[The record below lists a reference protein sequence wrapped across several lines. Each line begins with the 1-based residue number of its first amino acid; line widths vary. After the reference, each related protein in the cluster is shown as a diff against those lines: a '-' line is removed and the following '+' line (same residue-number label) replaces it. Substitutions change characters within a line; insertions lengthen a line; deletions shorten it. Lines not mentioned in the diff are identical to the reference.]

1 MNSPQNATVIT
12 LIVPLFNEVESVGL
26 LASSLSNLKRALEAD
41 ARHVLHLRLVD
52 DGSTDGTL
60 AALQQTFA
68 TWQNLEILRHPS
80 NQGIAAAIMTGLHS
94 AQTEIA
100 CSLDADCT
108 YDPLTLVPM
117 LERLT
122 DGVDLVTAS
131 PYHPEG
137 MVLNVPRWRLWLS
150 KAASR
155 LYRLALGLPLHTYTS
170 CCRVYRRSAVVDL
183 ELRHGGF
190 QGVAELL
197 VLLALR
203 GGKIVEQPAVLSV
216 RRHGKSKMRLLRTI
230 LGHLSLIVRTCR
242 LRAGAAAAN
251 ALGSAIGSPSPRTPR
266 LLPTQLERTTA

>member
-1 MNSPQNATVIT
+1 MNAPQNAAAIT
-12 LIVPLFNEVESVGL
+12 LVVPLFNEEEGVAL
-26 LASSLSNLKRALEAD
+26 LASSLDNLKRVIEAEG
-41 ARHVLHLRLVD
+41 RYVLHLRLVD
-52 DGSTDGTL
+52 DGSTDGTF
-60 AALQQTFA
+60 AALQRAFA
-68 TWQNLEILRHPS
+68 AWPNQEILRHPS

-108 YDPLTLVPM
+108 YDPLTLVPRV
-117 LERLT
+117 ERLT

-137 MVLNVPRWRLWLS
+137 MVLHVPRWRLWLS

-155 LYRLALGLPLHTYTS
+155 LYRLTLGLPLHTFTS

-203 GGKIVEQPAVLSV
+203 GGTIVEQPAVLSV

-230 LGHLSLIVRTCR
+230 FGHLGLLIRTCR
-242 LRAGAAAAN
+242 LRARVAAAH
-251 ALGSAIGSPSPRTPR
+251 ALGSAVGSPSPRTPQ